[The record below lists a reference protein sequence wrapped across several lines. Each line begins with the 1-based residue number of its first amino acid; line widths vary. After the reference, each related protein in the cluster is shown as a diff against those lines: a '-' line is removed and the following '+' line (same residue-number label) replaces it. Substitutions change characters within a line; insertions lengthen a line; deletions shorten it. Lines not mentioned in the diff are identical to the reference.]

1 MVERLHAA
9 ADDARERGRRLAVEY
24 DNVRI
29 ALEWAARED
38 AAQQLVMTANL
49 VWFWSIRGSLR
60 EARRRILSAVQVTDA
75 PTGLRAE
82 LYQALAAYSRQAGD
96 LAAAAAQR

>member
-1 MVERLHAA
+1 
-9 ADDARERGRRLAVEY
+9 
-24 DNVRI
+24 
-29 ALEWAARED
+29 
-38 AAQQLVMTANL
+38 MTANL

-96 LAAAAAQR
+96 LESAAAQIEEASRLLDDVRDPGLACRILVQRASIRAERGDLAGAE